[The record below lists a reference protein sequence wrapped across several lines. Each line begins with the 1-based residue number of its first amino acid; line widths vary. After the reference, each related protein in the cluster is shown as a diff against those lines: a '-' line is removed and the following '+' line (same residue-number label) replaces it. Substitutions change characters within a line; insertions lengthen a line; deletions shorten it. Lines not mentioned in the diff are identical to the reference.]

1 MCAVVQPPGHP
12 SPAAGC
18 WQASIKEL
26 GRSHPTIP
34 VWVPL
39 SLRYCIFVVFAIP
52 VATRCTA
59 AGLRAACRT
68 KAPWL
73 QLGRSILNVAE
84 VGLIYVAVPHLPLAD
99 ANAVMALMNIMV
111 RHPPPSRPAA
121 SIEE

>member
-1 MCAVVQPPGHP
+1 M
-12 SPAAGC
+12 
-18 WQASIKEL
+18 
-26 GRSHPTIP
+26 
-34 VWVPL
+34 PL